1 MRDWSIWSDYEAE
14 ASNYRQ
20 SDGGFTG
27 RVFEVPGCKGNDLLL
42 AVEVPSGY
50 FLTRYDEIVEQQLK
64 LGLEF
69 MRDYKQTFRAL
80 AKRD

>member
-1 MRDWSIWSDYEAE
+1 MKLKLRTIGKATVVLPEEFLKCLD
-14 ASNYRQ
+14 
-20 SDGGFTG
+20 
-27 RVFEVPGCKGNDLLL
+27 VKGNDLLL

-69 MRDYKQTFRAL
+69 IRDYKQTFRAL